1 MTTESDQTEAPKAVT
16 AEAKR
21 TRELNPVT
29 VATVTEFG
37 NELAPIYTAE
47 DQADANKWIRD
58 NAQEG
63 VTYTIYRELGKRITL
78 KIETIRRFEEV

>member
-1 MTTESDQTEAPKAVT
+1 MPTELDPTEAPKAVT
-16 AEAKR
+16 AENKR

-29 VATVTEFG
+29 VAEVMTDDALT
-37 NELAPIYTAE
+37 PIYTAE

-63 VTYTIYRELGKRITL
+63 VTYTIFRELGKRITL

>member
-16 AEAKR
+16 AETKR

-29 VATVTEFG
+29 VAQVLPDDAL
-37 NELAPIYTAE
+37 NPIYTAE
-47 DQADANKWIRD
+47 DQADANKWIRE